1 MDEGG
6 VQLSRSAAGL
16 LCLFATLWGT
26 AAPAQRP
33 ARPHRSGLW
42 GEFGFGPGHVRVAC
56 AGCTNVVSATG
67 QTSYLRIGGTVSD
80 HVLIGFEAF
89 SLLDKAFH
97 FSLDVSTSSAETA
110 TATVIILWYPGKR
123 GLFFKGGVGV
133 AAGQYTIPSGGA
145 QPDTSTGAGIGLTF
159 GTGWDW
165 SISRKFAITA
175 NFAAY
180 VTAVGDIVL
189 TGRRVDDVI
198 ATMYQGS
205 IGFTF
210 R

>member
-1 MDEGG
+1 M
-6 VQLSRSAAGL
+6 LSLLTTLVAGAL
-16 LCLFATLWGT
+16 A
-26 AAPAQRP
+26 AQRP
-33 ARPHRSGLW
+33 RRPHRGGLW
-42 GEFGFGPGHVRVAC
+42 GELGLFGPGLVRVAC
-56 AGCTNVVSATG
+56 AGCTNVVSSNGAT
-67 QTSYLRIGGTVSD
+67 SHFRIGGTVSD

-89 SLLDKAFH
+89 SLLDKAFQ
-97 FSLDVSTSSAETA
+97 FSLDVSTSTAETA
-110 TATVIILWYPGKR
+110 TATVIILWYPGRR

-133 AAGQYTIPSGGA
+133 AAGQYSIPTSSTQA
-145 QPDTSTGAGIGLTF
+145 DTSTGAGIALTF

-175 NFAAY
+175 NVAAY
-180 VTAVGDIVL
+180 VTAVGDIVVP
-189 TGRRVDDVI
+189 GRRVDDVI

>member
-1 MDEGG
+1 MRLALI
-6 VQLSRSAAGL
+6 VLLLWTSAAN
-16 LCLFATLWGT
+16 
-26 AAPAQRP
+26 AQRP
-33 ARPHRSGLW
+33 SRPHRGGLW

-56 AGCTNVVSATG
+56 AGCTNVVASNG
-67 QTSYLRIGGTVSD
+67 PTSQFRIGGTVSD
-80 HVLIGFEAF
+80 HVLIGFEVF
-89 SLLDKAFH
+89 THLDKAFQ

-110 TATVIILWYPGKR
+110 TAMLIILWYPGKR
-123 GLFFKGGVGV
+123 GLFFKGGMGV
-133 AAGQYTIPSGGA
+133 AAGQYSIPTSPT
-145 QPDTSTGAGIGLTF
+145 QSDTSTGAGIGLSF
-159 GTGWDW
+159 GAGWDW

-175 NFAAY
+175 NVAAY

>member
-1 MDEGG
+1 M
-6 VQLSRSAAGL
+6 VTVALWMIAA
-16 LCLFATLWGT
+16 LWGT
-26 AAPAQRP
+26 AALGQRP

-42 GEFGFGPGHVRVAC
+42 GEFAFGPGHVRVAC
-56 AGCTNVVSATG
+56 AGCTNVVSSNG
-67 QTSYLRIGGTVSD
+67 PTSHFRIGGTVSN

-89 SLLDKAFH
+89 SLLDKAFE
-97 FSLDVSTSSAETA
+97 FSLDVSTSTAETA
-110 TATVIILWYPGKR
+110 TAAVIILWYPGRR

-133 AAGQYTIPSGGA
+133 AAGQYAIPTSPTEA
-145 QPDTSTGAGIGLTF
+145 DTSTGAGIALTF

-175 NFAAY
+175 HVSAY
-180 VTAVGDIVL
+180 VTAVGDIVVP
-189 TGRRVDDVI
+189 GRRVDDVI
-198 ATMYQGS
+198 ATMYQGA

>member
-1 MDEGG
+1 M
-6 VQLSRSAAGL
+6 VSLLTTLVAGAL
-16 LCLFATLWGT
+16 A
-26 AAPAQRP
+26 AQRP
-33 ARPHRSGLW
+33 SRPHRGGLW

-56 AGCTNVVSATG
+56 SGCTNVVSDNG

-80 HVLIGFEAF
+80 HVLIGFELF
-89 SLLDKAFH
+89 SLLDEAFH

-110 TATVIILWYPGKR
+110 TAAVIILWYPGRR
-123 GLFFKGGVGV
+123 GLYFKGGVGV
-133 AAGQYTIPSGGA
+133 AAGQYRIPTSPTQA
-145 QPDTSTGAGIGLTF
+145 DTATGVGIGLTF

-165 SISRKFAITA
+165 AISRKFAITA
-175 NFAAY
+175 NVGAY

>member
-1 MDEGG
+1 VRHAAVALG
-6 VQLSRSAAGL
+6 VI
-16 LCLFATLWGT
+16 ATLWST
-26 AAPAQRP
+26 PALAQRP
-33 ARPHRSGLW
+33 SRPHRGGLW
-42 GEFGFGPGHVRVAC
+42 GEFGFGPGFVRVAC
-56 AGCTNVVSATG
+56 AGCANVVSANG
-67 QTSYLRIGGTVSD
+67 QTSYFRIGGTVSD

-89 SLLDKAFH
+89 SLLDKAFS
-97 FSLDVSTSSAETA
+97 FSLDVSTSAAETA
-110 TATVIILWYPGKR
+110 TATVIVLWYPGRR
-123 GLFFKGGVGV
+123 GLFFKGGVGI
-133 AAGQYTIPSGGA
+133 AAGQYTIPSGSTQA
-145 QPDTSTGAGIGLTF
+145 DTSTGAGIGLTF

-175 NFAAY
+175 NVAAY